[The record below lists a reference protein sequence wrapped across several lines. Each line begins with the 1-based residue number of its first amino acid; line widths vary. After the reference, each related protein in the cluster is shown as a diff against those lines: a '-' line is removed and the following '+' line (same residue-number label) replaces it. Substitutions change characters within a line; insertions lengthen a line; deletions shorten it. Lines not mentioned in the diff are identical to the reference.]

1 MYVSC
6 HLGVTAHGL
15 LVKIRGFT
23 QQTQIQRISYSVN
36 GQFNETAKYGLYLL
50 FSDYIATCWWRDC
63 LSAGKPEFFWKK
75 FAGF

>member
-1 MYVSC
+1 MDC
-6 HLGVTAHGL
+6 LLRLGLYIAKKTNT
-15 LVKIRGFT
+15 I
-23 QQTQIQRISYSVN
+23 ISYSVN